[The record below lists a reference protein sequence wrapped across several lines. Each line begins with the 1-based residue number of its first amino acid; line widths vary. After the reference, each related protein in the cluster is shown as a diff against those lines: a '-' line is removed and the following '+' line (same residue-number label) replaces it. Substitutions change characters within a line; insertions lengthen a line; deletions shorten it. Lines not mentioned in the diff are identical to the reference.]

1 MVWCA
6 AFDRATTSTIIAR
19 RTNRARCHVRDCSNS
34 GSGDQ
39 QYGGESSSRH
49 HGPSVMMI
57 LKNQLDMYSI
67 FFYVDSN
74 HVLARDV
81 CQCGVMCVCV

>member
-1 MVWCA
+1 MKEVIFLFLKKSGHSTVWCA
-6 AFDRATTSTIIAR
+6 AFDRATPSTIIAR

-57 LKNQLDMYSI
+57 LL
-67 FFYVDSN
+67 
-74 HVLARDV
+74 
-81 CQCGVMCVCV
+81 

>member
-1 MVWCA
+1 MKEVIFNIFKKKWTVLCMVWCA
-6 AFDRATTSTIIAR
+6 AFDRATPSTIIAR

-39 QYGGESSSRH
+39 QYGGESRH

-57 LKNQLDMYSI
+57 LKNQLDTAY
-67 FFYVDSN
+67 FFMLILITS
-74 HVLARDV
+74 
-81 CQCGVMCVCV
+81 